1 MYEEFF
7 GMKHTPFTNQ
17 IPANALFL
25 STSITEAAGRLCYAA
40 EHQLFTVLTGEVGV
54 GKSTTIRR
62 VKATLPEERFLVLY
76 LSDSQLT
83 PRWFYNGLLQQ
94 LGAEPRFQRGDAK
107 LSLHHQLEYIR
118 EARHMKVVTIV
129 DEAHLLKKETLE
141 EIRFML
147 NCQMDSMNPMALIL
161 VGQNELWDKLVK
173 PAYAAIRQRIDLKC
187 ALPALDLAECQA
199 YIAAPLKYA
208 DGVQD
213 IFTDSAVDAIFKY
226 SAGAAR
232 AVNKVCMHSLL
243 SAAQQ
248 GKKLI
253 DDHLVQLVV
262 ETELP

>member
-173 PAYAAIRQRIDLKC
+173 PA
-187 ALPALDLAECQA
+187 LA
-199 YIAAPLKYA
+199 P
-208 DGVQD
+208 
-213 IFTDSAVDAIFKY
+213 
-226 SAGAAR
+226 R
-232 AVNKVCMHSLL
+232 R
-243 SAAQQ
+243 
-248 GKKLI
+248 
-253 DDHLVQLVV
+253 
-262 ETELP
+262 